1 MAILPIPPAF
11 PIPVLPQVFD
21 TSLSYYEL
29 LAKLTETINAV
40 SAQVNQN
47 TANIAAISASIS
59 TLAAAVERMQQQ
71 LDGIP
76 AQVADLTAALT
87 QEVSDREAGDNL
99 IQDQLAEL
107 KNKVYTLY
115 VSYADMDADY
125 LLGDVTFHLLTQ
137 EAFDALEAA
146 GQLVEKRVY
155 LIDTGSNIVIKL
167 GTSAGG
173 TLTFLTPNAGN
184 FEPRIEGQ
192 LATIS
197 GTFVPDEEE

>member
-11 PIPVLPQVFD
+11 PVPVLPQVFD

-47 TANIAAISASIS
+47 TANIAANSASIS
-59 TLAAAVERMQQQ
+59 TLAAAVESMQQQ

-76 AQVADLTAALT
+76 SQVADLTAALA

-107 KNKVYTLY
+107 KNTVYSLY
-115 VSYADMDADY
+115 VSYEDMATDY

-167 GTSAGG
+167 GTSSGG

-197 GTFVPDEEE
+197 GTFVPDEEG